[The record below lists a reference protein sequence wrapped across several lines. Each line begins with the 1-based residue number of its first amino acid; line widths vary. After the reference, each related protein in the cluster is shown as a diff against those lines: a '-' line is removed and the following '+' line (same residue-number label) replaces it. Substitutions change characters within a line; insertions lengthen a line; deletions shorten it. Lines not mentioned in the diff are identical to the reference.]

1 MGGAGSVGAGAVGTG
16 VIEARERA
24 NGVEPGR
31 RSSRVARQV
40 EAIPPSGIRRFFDLV
55 AELPDVISLGVGE
68 PDFVTP
74 WRIRETAIHRLEH
87 GRTTYTANRGLPALC
102 EALAAHLARRAGL
115 DYDPAAQLL
124 VTTGVSEAL
133 DLALRALLDPGDEVI
148 VPEPC
153 YVAYVP
159 CVRLAGG
166 VPVTLA
172 TRPEDGF
179 VPRAGELERLVTPR
193 TRAILLNYP
202 NNPTGATFGREALLA
217 IAAVA
222 ERHDL
227 VVLSDEVYDRL
238 IYAAPHVP
246 FPSLPGMAQ
255 RTILLNGFSKAY
267 AMTGWRV
274 GYAAGPPDLI
284 GAMTKIHQY
293 TALCANRTAQE
304 AAIEALTHG
313 ERDVQAM
320 VEAYDLRRRLIV
332 DGFNRLGLPCRLPEG
347 AFYAFPSVTQTGLSS
362 EEFAERLLREARV
375 AVVPGEAF
383 GTAGAGHVRCSY
395 AYAVDQIEE
404 ALARIGR
411 FVRSLGG

>member
-1 MGGAGSVGAGAVGTG
+1 MTLVDAVH
-16 VIEARERA
+16 EANAEQ
-24 NGVEPGR
+24 GR
-31 RSSRVARQV
+31 RASRIARAV

-74 WRIRETAIHRLEH
+74 WRVRETAVYRLEH

-102 EALAAHLARRAGL
+102 EALADHLRRRAGVE
-115 DYDPAAQLL
+115 YDPVSQIL

-133 DLALRALLDPGDEVI
+133 DLALRAMLEPGDEVI

-166 VPVTLA
+166 VPVALP
-172 TRPEDGF
+172 TRAEDGF
-179 VPRAGELERLVTPR
+179 VPRADELERLVTPR
-193 TRAILLNYP
+193 TRAILINYP
-202 NNPTGATFGREALLA
+202 NNPTGASFERPALLA
-217 IAAVA
+217 LAAVA
-222 ERHDL
+222 ARHDL
-227 VVLSDEVYDRL
+227 VVLTDEVYDRL
-238 IYAAPHVP
+238 VYDGAHVA
-246 FPSLPGMAQ
+246 FASLPGMAD

-274 GYAAGPPDLI
+274 GYAAGPADLI

-304 AAIEALTHG
+304 AAIEALKHG
-313 ERDVQAM
+313 ERDVEAM

-332 DGFNRLGLPCRLPEG
+332 QGFNEFGLPCHLPQG
-347 AFYAFPSVTQTGLSS
+347 AFYAFPSVAPTGLSS
-362 EEFAERLLREARV
+362 EEFAERLLREGRV

-383 GTAGAGHVRCSY
+383 GAAGAGHVRCSY
-395 AYAVDQIEE
+395 AYALDQIEE

-411 FVRSLGG
+411 FVRSLG